1 MQPPLLN
8 QESAREQ
15 ARGDAHVKRLVYIFK
30 EMLAMIR
37 RHRMYFLAP
46 ILLMLAFLS
55 FLVYHFGPAIL
66 TTFVYAGF

>member
-1 MQPPLLN
+1 M
-8 QESAREQ
+8 
-15 ARGDAHVKRLVYIFK
+15 KRLSYIFR
-30 EMLAMIR
+30 EMVAMIR

-46 ILLMLAFLS
+46 ILLMLALLS